1 MELKDLRLS
10 DTGNY
15 TCQVFNKYGNL
26 NATYALNVLNGEE
39 HVQQQSPKLVHKTVV
54 VGEEAVLECHLDYAA
69 GNALP
74 SIKWMKQISKAEYA
88 NYVLQNSLE
97 AGHDEASSEFY
108 QSNTPPAPIF
118 WPKLNSNRQLE
129 APSSFYSLN
138 DLIGA
143 NNLNAQL
150 DNLKGDSL
158 LMQRRS
164 IKPQEEESVHYIT
177 LGSSLTAEQRLLF
190 SSDENVY
197 VSRLTLKQVN
207 TKDSGLYVCF
217 SNGNSFAKF
226 DLNVLDR
233 QLAYIEQEK
242 KDSTQVESLQ
252 TNLQST
258 GLLFVLIPIFLIAS
272 FAIASICYLKNLND
286 RRNKKSVN
294 KNTRLNPL
302 KECLSY
308 CCTRRESSG
317 LKSNIKGT
325 FESCQSTNKSCNT
338 NSLGGNSFLDTSSTT
353 VTTSTPYYANVP
365 LLAAENTPP
374 PPPPPLPNS
383 QPPTHHNLDADK
395 CLERAVSTPS
405 VAYYKIVD
413 LFELENQQQLG
424 VLPDHFDADDHTC
437 VSTSSRIYYQLAP
450 PALRHNASN
459 EHTCPR
465 RNFNNFYF

>member
-1 MELKDLRLS
+1 MRLS

-26 NATYALNVLNGEE
+26 NATFALNVFNEE
-39 HVQQQSPKLVHKTVV
+39 ADVQQPPKLVQKTVV

-88 NYVLQNSLE
+88 KYVLQNSLE

-118 WPKLNSNRQLE
+118 WPKLNQNRQLE

-217 SNGNSFAKF
+217 SNGKSFAKF
-226 DLNVLDR
+226 DLNVVNR
-233 QLAYIEQEK
+233 QFTFIEQEK
-242 KDSTQVESLQ
+242 KDSTQIDSIQ

-272 FAIASICYLKNLND
+272 FAIASICYLKKLNQ
-286 RRNKKSVN
+286 RRNKKIIN
-294 KNTRLNPL
+294 KNISLNPF
-302 KECLSY
+302 KQCLSY
-308 CCTRRESSG
+308 CCTKRESSS
-317 LKSNIKGT
+317 LKSNIKGLNK
-325 FESCQSTNKSCNT
+325 FETCQSTNKSCNT
-338 NSLGGNSFLDTSSTT
+338 NSLSGNSFSDTSSTT
-353 VTTSTPYYANVP
+353 VTTSTPYYATVP
-365 LLAAENTPP
+365 LLAAENI
-374 PPPPPLPNS
+374 PPPPLPNS

-424 VLPDHFDADDHTC
+424 VLPDHDTDNHTC

-450 PALRHNASN
+450 APRNNAPN